1 MCSQPH
7 LIWLQLFALES
18 LYLISPWVI
27 IEQFSIECQMLSE
40 IVLVL
45 RFFFLFA
52 LRSVIGPENSHYSLN
67 QSDAKLKPL
76 TTWSPSFSRASGSLV
91 VFTQVVSSLLIGSFD
106 HFGFGFNLV
115 LIVSLWLKILYYLAL
130 TNLSYFQGALAVE
143 VNLDDKQTIEL
154 VSKLIDRDTSI
165 CCAAERNFL
174 RTLVSNMI
182 LLMS

>member
-1 MCSQPH
+1 MCSQPR

-27 IEQFSIECQMLSE
+27 IECQMLSE

-45 RFFFLFA
+45 RFLFLFA

-76 TTWSPSFSRASGSLV
+76 TTWSPSFSRALGSLV

-130 TNLSYFQGALAVE
+130 MNFSYFQGALAVE

-182 LLMS
+182 LLTS

>member
-1 MCSQPH
+1 MSVKCYPRLYWFCVFFSFCASLCDWSRTLALLSQP
-7 LIWLQLFALES
+7 I
-18 LYLISPWVI
+18 
-27 IEQFSIECQMLSE
+27 
-40 IVLVL
+40 
-45 RFFFLFA
+45 
-52 LRSVIGPENSHYSLN
+52 N
-67 QSDAKLKPL
+67 AKLKPL
-76 TTWSPSFSRASGSLV
+76 TTWSPSFSRALGSLV
-91 VFTQVVSSLLIGSFD
+91 VFMLVVSSLLIGSFD

-130 TNLSYFQGALAVE
+130 MNLSYFQGALAVE

-182 LLMS
+182 LLTS